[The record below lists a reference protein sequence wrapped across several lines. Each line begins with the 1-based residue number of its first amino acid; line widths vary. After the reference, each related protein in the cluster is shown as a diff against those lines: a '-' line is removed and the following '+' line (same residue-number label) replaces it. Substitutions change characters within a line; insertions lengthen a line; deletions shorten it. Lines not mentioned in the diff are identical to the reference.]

1 MANEIIYRLDVVQ
14 ESRQISSEENLLQ
27 RDLKLRVLG
36 LAAVERARH
45 QQASRMIWLKEGDV
59 CTRFFH
65 LKANS
70 WNMRK
75 FIPCLKKNNGE

>member
-1 MANEIIYRLDVVQ
+1 
-14 ESRQISSEENLLQ
+14 
-27 RDLKLRVLG
+27 
-36 LAAVERARH
+36 VERARH